1 MNNFFLNYLIYCFLL
16 YKKFKFYQLNLIME
30 AVNKKPEDRN
40 EAFKIIVKNIYKSI
54 KEDIMQA

>member
-1 MNNFFLNYLIYCFLL
+1 
-16 YKKFKFYQLNLIME
+16 ME